1 MNIKYCINS
10 FLLRCQVIKKKKF
23 LKILVCNIFV
33 ATTNLVNSLVKSKFL
48 IEMQSDPEHVS
59 EAFNLLEREVL
70 KEFHNLKP
78 HWVLLI
84 FLVAK
89 SFLDWSFTIKSALF
103 EKRIAIDSSNSKNF
117 LVNIV
122 SFI

>member
-1 MNIKYCINS
+1 
-10 FLLRCQVIKKKKF
+10 
-23 LKILVCNIFV
+23 
-33 ATTNLVNSLVKSKFL
+33 
-48 IEMQSDPEHVS
+48 MQSDPEHVS

-122 SFI
+122 SII